1 MGFWPAAEPQVG
13 TLAVDF
19 DADNHATR
27 TIVMWIRLREV
38 FLYRYPEVSV
48 AEKSELIT
56 ILIFVKWS
64 DRVRNGLV

>member
-13 TLAVDF
+13 PLPVEF
-19 DADNHATR
+19 DTDNHATR

-38 FLYRYPEVSV
+38 LLYRYPEVSV
-48 AEKSELIT
+48 TEIVT

>member
-13 TLAVDF
+13 ALPVEF
-19 DADNHATR
+19 DTDNHATR

-38 FLYRYPEVSV
+38 LLYRYPEVSV
-48 AEKSELIT
+48 TEKSELIT